1 MNSVTL
7 RNNLGYFPYGIRTT
21 QPPPPQREKE
31 RERAKTRLETRP
43 TVETHVMLGGGG
55 GHETLNP
62 CHARGGDCNW
72 FRKSPMGPREP
83 FWVAGMALAPV
94 TNTSFHGAVVSV
106 FSRVHTH
113 THTLSSKPMTQTSFG
128 LEPKFAYTRG
138 QNKRAIQP
146 TKDCTA

>member
-55 GHETLNP
+55 HETLNP
-62 CHARGGDCNW
+62 CHARGGAY
-72 FRKSPMGPREP
+72 PMGWGGGGDREDLGP
-83 FWVAGMALAPV
+83 G
-94 TNTSFHGAVVSV
+94 TYIY
-106 FSRVHTH
+106 R
-113 THTLSSKPMTQTSFG
+113 
-128 LEPKFAYTRG
+128 YIYR
-138 QNKRAIQP
+138 
-146 TKDCTA
+146 